1 MAKEYLSQQGVPYKD
16 FDITRDR
23 EAFNEMVKISG
34 ARSVPVIAALD
45 EVMVGFDKGK
55 LDGILERLKQKKTSR
70 DPLLQ

>member
-16 FDITRDR
+16 FDVTRDR

-45 EVMVGFDKGK
+45 EVMVGFDKGR
-55 LDGILERLKQKKTSR
+55 LDGILERLKQKK
-70 DPLLQ
+70 